1 MNRDDKG
8 RKTDERQRPPE
19 GGRPIAGDRTVLGLL
34 SSVLCLLSSVFICG
48 CEADDGNAPMEKS
61 FYLNPYKDVH
71 SLGRVA
77 LVELENLSEYPNITS
92 EMTTALHLALQK
104 KQLFG
109 LNIIRQND
117 PLWQSLRQKLE
128 SLDGLKQ
135 IGTMRESLKSDAI
148 LIGTVTQYQPY
159 PRMVVGLRLTLL
171 DLTDGDVLWGL
182 EQVWDSSDN
191 STRKRIKHWAGA
203 ASLRE
208 ELVVMS
214 SLNFSKFIAYE
225 AAQTFELS
233 KPAEQPAPT
242 SPVRSTWQY

>member
-1 MNRDDKG
+1 MSRNGKG
-8 RKTDERQRPPE
+8 WMMGQKRRTPA
-19 GGRPIAGDRTVLGLL
+19 GRRAATRLMT
-34 SSVLCLLSSVFICG
+34 SVLCLLAPAFFCG

-61 FYLNPYKDVH
+61 FYLNPYKDVR
-71 SLGRVA
+71 SLGRVT
-77 LVELENLSEYPNITS
+77 LVELDNLSEYPSIPS
-92 EMTTALHLALQK
+92 EMTTALHFALQK

-109 LNIIRQND
+109 LNILRQDD
-117 PLWQSLRQKLE
+117 PMWQSLRQKLG

-159 PRMVVGLRLTLL
+159 PRMAMGLRLTLL

-191 STRKRIKHWAGA
+191 STRKRISHWASA

-208 ELVVMS
+208 ELVIMS
-214 SLNFSKFIAYE
+214 SLNFGKFIAHE
-225 AAQTFELS
+225 AAQTFDVS
-233 KPAEQPAPT
+233 KPAEQPVPT
-242 SPVRSTWQY
+242 SPVRTTWQY